1 MNSLISCQNMCDV
14 ADNKYEKCWYKIMFD
29 LLEKFIY
36 KKYNGFDY
44 ASDKGREYVLLDRI
58 FNH

>member
-1 MNSLISCQNMCDV
+1 MFDL
-14 ADNKYEKCWYKIMFD
+14 ADNKYKKCWYKIMFD
-29 LLEKFIY
+29 LSEKFIKD

-44 ASDKGREYVLLDRI
+44 ASDKGREYVSLDRI